1 MLFMGEGALIS
12 RLEIETGKGLPL
24 GVAFFIAASTA
35 LVVCP
40 QGRERKKPDC
50 CPQSSFFRDLP
61 RKEFKLYHRP

>member
-1 MLFMGEGALIS
+1 MGEGALIS